1 VKRDNVDFKVLSM
14 RDFQGWNIL
23 FSKMLQACKLLLLS
37 IGLLGQRKFT
47 VCWSYRIF

>member
-14 RDFQGWNIL
+14 RNFQGWNIL

-37 IGLLGQRKFT
+37 LLGKRKFT